1 MLPRRTV
8 PIRPTPTLDR
18 QAAVDPLS
26 IEVTEDLCSQLRSLA
41 FAEGQSPEV
50 LGQRLLARALEQEIR
65 RARGERTL
73 ARLTARQQEVA
84 WLAADGSTNR
94 QIAETLVIST
104 ETVKTHVANV
114 LERLGLRS
122 KAELR
127 LLLLELGL
135 PPKPERQ
142 GAPGSHGLFRLP
154 PAGSRSN
161 GRFPE
166 TTPIDATP
174 VRRMHHAERRLDR

>member
-1 MLPRRTV
+1 MLPHRSV
-8 PIRPTPTLDR
+8 SILPAPALDR
-18 QAAVDPLS
+18 QAVVDPLS
-26 IEVTEDLCSQLRSLA
+26 IEVAEDLCSQLRNLA
-41 FAEGQSPEV
+41 FAEGQSPQV

-65 RARGERTL
+65 RARTERTL
-73 ARLTARQQEVA
+73 DRLTARQQEVA
-84 WLAADGSTNR
+84 WLVADGSTNR

-135 PPKPERQ
+135 PPKPERRGPPGIQ
-142 GAPGSHGLFRLP
+142 GPFRLAP
-154 PAGSRSN
+154 LASRREQVRRTSPETDPDRRPAGEANASR
-161 GRFPE
+161 
-166 TTPIDATP
+166 
-174 VRRMHHAERRLDR
+174 

>member
-1 MLPRRTV
+1 MLTRHTV
-8 PIRPTPTLDR
+8 PARPPSALDR
-18 QAAVDPLS
+18 PAAADPLS
-26 IEVTEDLCSQLRSLA
+26 IEVAEDLGVQLRRLA
-41 FAEGQSPEV
+41 VVEGQPPEV
-50 LGQRLLARALEQEIR
+50 LGRRLLARALEQEIR
-65 RARGERTL
+65 RARAERTL

-94 QIAETLVIST
+94 QIAEALVVST

-135 PPKPERQ
+135 PSKSERQ
-142 GAPGSHGLFRLP
+142 TASGAQGPIRPAPLAAHREPIRSALP
-154 PAGSRSN
+154 ASDP
-161 GRFPE
+161 
-166 TTPIDATP
+166 D
-174 VRRMHHAERRLDR
+174 RRLAREAGATH